1 MTRQLPC
8 AANDCGVVVYRVR
21 YKKKRTRD
29 GGTTTDDGS
38 DAEEVSK
45 LEKVRRETVRDYL
58 NFFSEHHKYFQ
69 RGLIA
74 KDGETLLPPIEV
86 CDELIDALPDNGRPD
101 GLVIKYIDD
110 EVVDDDG
117 VRDGDHEH
125 NGTSENGHPACRI
138 PDVNSPRPIRSC

>member
-1 MTRQLPC
+1 M
-8 AANDCGVVVYRVR
+8 
-21 YKKKRTRD
+21 
-29 GGTTTDDGS
+29 
-38 DAEEVSK
+38 
-45 LEKVRRETVRDYL
+45 RDYL

-74 KDGETLLPPIEV
+74 KDGGTLLPPIEV